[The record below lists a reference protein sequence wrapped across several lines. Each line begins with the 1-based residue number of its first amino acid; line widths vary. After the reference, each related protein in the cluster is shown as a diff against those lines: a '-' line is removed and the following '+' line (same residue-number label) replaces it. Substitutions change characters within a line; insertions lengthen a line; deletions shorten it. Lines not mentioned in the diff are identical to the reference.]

1 MRFPMAI
8 ESVGRARQFV
18 RSSFR
23 RFPPATVDTA
33 ELLTSELATNAV
45 LHGRTAFDV
54 VVSESDDRLRV
65 AVIDRSGRMPVLL
78 SPAESDV
85 HGRGLLILDEL
96 SDHWGTEENPTGK
109 VVWFDLAAG
118 ARHAAPRS

>member
-1 MRFPMAI
+1 MAI

-18 RSSFR
+18 RSTLR
-23 RFPPATVDTA
+23 RFPAATVDIA

-54 VVSESDDRLRV
+54 VVSESGDLLRI
-65 AVIDRSGRMPVLL
+65 AVTDRSGRMPVLL
-78 SPAESDV
+78 SPGESDV

-109 VVWFDLAAG
+109 AVWFDLAVG
-118 ARHAAPRS
+118 AHQAVPGS